1 MVGVRTNGPG
11 RRWLTMAI
19 AAKSGRFSPF
29 VSGMLVKRLARLFAA
44 FGLVTVAAYAASDSA
59 SPTLQFISRGK
70 SNRII
75 VFVDGLTSDPDK
87 TFRWGQG
94 VPSWPELM
102 AADTTSE
109 KKQLPLSRYDVAE
122 LSFKGAAEGQR
133 TVPQLAT
140 KALGELKAKGVLDG
154 YDSISFVAYSAGGLV
169 LKSMLI
175 QTSISGSPALTAKTK
190 TVFLLS
196 VPAQGKAASDFLS
209 LLSTQKPLVASFS
222 GSDVPVFLQG
232 LESLWSEY
240 LATRSPTR
248 PLKIYC
254 LHETEPT
261 FGAAV
266 KPGQFAAEGCDDSGE
281 QSGADHITIAK
292 PGSREAGA
300 YKWVEGKLAD
310 YFQRFPSDPGK
321 PKPGATPT
329 VAVAANDPAV
339 TSSTKPA
346 AVVSPQP
353 LAAANATQTPNTPI
367 PPTPPDAAVA
377 ATLPAPTAPA
387 APVREVA
394 AVAALPSAPL
404 PAYRPSLPPAQAAPT
419 RTGDWTFSLHGADC
433 NLTEQLWVVKI
444 EDRKIGSENW
454 KASVGDDGKFSMQ
467 QTSSCA
473 TELVRGSISGKR
485 GSGWYLYADPCS
497 GSYCRVRFKMTWR
510 QPVEAWK
517 KSGRLL
523 K

>member
-1 MVGVRTNGPG
+1 M
-11 RRWLTMAI
+11 I
-19 AAKSGRFSPF
+19 
-29 VSGMLVKRLARLFAA
+29 VKRFARLFAA
-44 FGLVTVAAYAASDSA
+44 IGLVAVTAYAASDPA
-59 SPTLQFISRGK
+59 SPSLQYIARGK
-70 SNRII
+70 SNRLI
-75 VFVDGLTSDPDK
+75 VFVDGLTNDPDK

-122 LSFKGAAEGQR
+122 LSFKGAADGQR

-140 KALGELKAKGVLDG
+140 KALGELKAKGVLTD

-175 QTSISGSPALTAKTK
+175 QSSISGSSALTAKTK

-196 VPAQGKAASDFLS
+196 VPAQGKAAADFLA
-209 LLSTQKPLVASFS
+209 LLSKEKTLAANFS
-222 GSDVPVFLQG
+222 GADVPVFLQG

-240 LATRSPTR
+240 LASRSPTR

-254 LHETEPT
+254 LRETEST
-261 FGAAV
+261 FGVAV
-266 KPGQFAAEGCDDSGE
+266 KPGQYAAEGCDDSGE

-321 PKPGATPT
+321 AKTPAVAPP

-346 AVVSPQP
+346 APALTVQP
-353 LAAANATQTPNTPI
+353 LAAAAAATQTPTARQTATT
-367 PPTPPDAAVA
+367 PTPPQPPAAADAAVA
-377 ATLPAPTAPA
+377 ATIPAPAPA
-387 APVREVA
+387 PSVA
-394 AVAALPSAPL
+394 AVAALPAAPL
-404 PAYRPSLPPAQAAPT
+404 APTRRPSLPPAQSPPPKP
-419 RTGDWTFSLHGADC
+419 GNWTFSLQGTDC
-433 NLTEQLWVVKI
+433 NLSEQLWVVKVQEGRI
-444 EDRKIGSENW
+444 RSDNW
-454 KASVGDDGKFSMQ
+454 TAKVGLDGKFASQ
-467 QTSSCA
+467 KTSACA
-473 TELVRGSISGKR
+473 TELVRGAISGKR
-485 GSGWYLYADPCS
+485 GGGWYLYADPCHAT
-497 GSYCRVRFKMTWR
+497 YCRVRFKMTWR
-510 QPVEAWK
+510 LPVEAWK
-517 KSGRLL
+517 NSSRAL